1 MSMAT
6 ALSVDL
12 RERVVAQ
19 FRAGGTLRSVAK
31 TFSVSPSSVS
41 KWSAQ
46 ERRTGSLVP
55 GKCGG
60 GKRRVLCGDHAEWLG
75 ARIRDGQGFTLKGLV
90 FELGERGLDVKIKAV
105 WTFVHEEGL
114 SFKKKRTAQ

>member
-1 MSMAT
+1 MTMAIP
-6 ALSVDL
+6 LSVDL
-12 RERVVAQ
+12 RERVVAR
-19 FRAGGTLRSVAK
+19 FRAGETIRSVAK
-31 TFSVSPSSVS
+31 AFSVSPSSVS

-60 GKRRVLCGDHAEWLG
+60 GKPRALCGTHAEWLRV
-75 ARIRDGQGFTLKGLV
+75 RIRDGRDFTLKGLV
-90 FELGERGLDVKIKAV
+90 HELGERGLDVKIKAV
-105 WTFVHEEGL
+105 WTFVHEEEL

>member
-1 MSMAT
+1 MGMAT
-6 ALSVDL
+6 PLSVDL
-12 RERVVAQ
+12 RERVVAR
-19 FRAGGTLRSVAK
+19 FRAGETIRSVAK

-41 KWSAQ
+41 KWSAR

-55 GKCGG
+55 GRCGG
-60 GKRRVLCGDHAEWLG
+60 GKPRALCGTHAEWLR
-75 ARIRDGQGFTLKGLV
+75 ARLQDGQGFTLKGLV